1 MILQS
6 AAGIAGIVGL
16 AWLLSENRPR
26 ACLRAAAWGVGLQF
40 LLALILLK
48 LPPVKSVFLELNLV
62 ILALQEA
69 TLAGTGFVF
78 GYVGGKGIPFVESG
92 AGSSFIFAFQA
103 MPLIL
108 VISALSALLFH
119 WRVLPA
125 VVQGFSKV
133 LQKSLKLGG
142 AVGVAAAANV
152 FMGMVEAPI
161 LVRPYLAVIKRAE
174 MFMIMVCGM
183 ATIAGTMMV
192 LYAGILTP
200 VLPGA
205 LGHLLTASIIN
216 LPAAILIA
224 RLMVPETEP
233 PTPGTLDTMSEDRNA
248 MDAIVRGTLNG
259 VQLLINIIAL
269 LIVLVALVSLANQ
282 ILGLLPHFDG
292 AAITL
297 QRLLGALLSPLA
309 LAMGVPW
316 AEAHVAGGLLGTKV
330 VLNELIAYVEL
341 TRLPAGSL
349 SERSQ
354 MIMTYALCGF
364 ANFGSLGIMIG
375 GMGALAPERRD
386 EIIALG
392 LKSITA
398 GTLAT
403 CLTGAVVGTLL

>member
-6 AAGIAGIVGL
+6 AAGIVGIIAL
-16 AWLLSENRPR
+16 AWIMSENRPR
-26 ACLRAAAWGVGLQF
+26 ACLKTTAWSVGLQF
-40 LLALILLK
+40 LLALIFLK
-48 LPPVKSVFLELNLV
+48 LPPVKSVFLEFNRV

-78 GYVGGKGIPFVESG
+78 GYVGGKDIPFLESG

-133 LQKSLKLGG
+133 LQKSLRLGG

-152 FMGMVEAPI
+152 FMGMMEAPI
-161 LVRPYLAVIKRAE
+161 LVRPYLVVLKRAE
-174 MFMIMVCGM
+174 LFMIMVCGM

-216 LPAAILIA
+216 LPAAIAIA

-233 PTPGTLDTMSEDRNA
+233 PTLGSLEITAEDRNA

-282 ILGLLPHFDG
+282 ILDLLPHVGG

-297 QRLLGALLSPLA
+297 QRLFGVLLSPLA

-316 AEAHVAGGLLGTKV
+316 AEVHVAGSLLGTKV

-341 TRLPAGSL
+341 THLPEGAL
-349 SERSQ
+349 SERSRVI
-354 MIMTYALCGF
+354 MIYSLCGF

-375 GMGALAPERRD
+375 GMGVLAPERRD

-392 LKSITA
+392 LKSIAA

-403 CLTGAVVGTLL
+403 CLTGAVIGTIL